1 MYCGVRIEEEATL
14 VSLAEAAL
22 VDIEAVWLL
31 DNMGFNGGSYVV
43 SAHLSLAAN
52 FLQPFLIFYRIK

>member
-1 MYCGVRIEEEATL
+1 VYCRVRTEEEAA
-14 VSLAEAAL
+14 LAEAAL

-31 DNMGFNGGSYVV
+31 DNMGCKGGSYVV
-43 SAHLSLAAN
+43 SAQLSLAAN